1 MVNIIG
7 LGLFGMLFLAMLAII
22 SNTSSTSIGN
32 IQSQLDRIGC
42 PAPET
47 SGLWNSSG
55 TIQHSGYTYNYP
67 NVGNKTLTLTCTNV
81 HTLDDH
87 DYCYGCGSLVSFAG
101 GIFYVG
107 DWISEVVGN
116 KGSAVS
122 TLLIFFLT
130 PANFNILGYT
140 INDLIGVPLMVVIV
154 AYAISYIFIGAM
166 LYKILSPWSGA

>member
-32 IQSQLDRIGC
+32 IQAQLNRINC
-42 PAPET
+42 PTPEA
-47 SGLWNSSG
+47 SGLWNNTG
-55 TIQHSGYTYNYP
+55 TIRRTGQTYNYP
-67 NVGNKTLTLTCTNV
+67 SVSNKTLTLTCTNV
-81 HTLDDH
+81 HTADGF
-87 DYCYGCGSLVSFAG
+87 DYCYGCPTVSFAG
-101 GIFYVG
+101 MMFYMG

-116 KGSAVS
+116 KGSGIG
-122 TLLIFFLT
+122 TLLFFFLT

-166 LYKILSPWSGA
+166 LYKMLSPWSGA

>member
-32 IQSQLDRIGC
+32 IQSQLNRINC
-42 PAPET
+42 PSPEA
-47 SGLWNSSG
+47 SGLWNNTG
-55 TIQHSGYTYNYP
+55 TITRTGQTYNYP
-67 NVGNKTLTLTCTNV
+67 SVSNQTLTLTCTNV
-81 HTLDDH
+81 HTANGF
-87 DYCYGCGSLVSFAG
+87 DYCYGCPTVSFAG
-101 GIFYVG
+101 MMFYMG
-107 DWISEVVGN
+107 DWVSEIVGN
-116 KGSAVS
+116 KGSAIG
-122 TLLIFFLT
+122 TLLFFFLT